1 MVEEK
6 VTEAII
12 DVGKNVAEDIVRPTS
27 KSIGENLGLLV
38 DGVMGWLGYWGQ
50 KQEIKRKAYLADY
63 KKKIAEKV
71 AGIPEE
77 KLNEPKIRIV
87 GPAIEASKF
96 YIEEAEFRELF
107 AELVASACDVDCVNK
122 VHPAFPEMIK
132 QLSYLDI
139 KLLEVFRQTH
149 TLPCCTINETHK
161 DGKVTP
167 YPHIMFDF
175 KGVKHSFDQSK
186 ELQLTQSVENLE
198 RLGLLIKNSNVIE
211 LDYDYEKFRNHWL
224 YKALGSVFEAE
235 SKIGN
240 VKKCAVGKHPK
251 SEKLGS
257 AGQAAC
263 CACALSRY
271 LTGGSP
277 RGLRV

>member
-1 MVEEK
+1 M
-6 VTEAII
+6 
-12 DVGKNVAEDIVRPTS
+12 RCCH
-27 KSIGENLGLLV
+27 
-38 DGVMGWLGYWGQ
+38 
-50 KQEIKRKAYLADY
+50 

-107 AELVASACDVDCVNK
+107 AELVASACDADCVNK

-235 SKIGN
+235 SKIN
-240 VKKCAVGKHPK
+240 MKKYRI
-251 SEKLGS
+251 ELTQM
-257 AGQAAC
+257 GQAFVSC
-263 CACALSRY
+263 CFEKQNAESDSQKQR
-271 LTGGSP
+271 TT
-277 RGLRV
+277 